1 MTLDK
6 LYELFRANPVIT
18 TDSRDCPPDSIFFA
32 LKGEN
37 FNGNQFAAMALDKG
51 CRLAVVDEPQCAT
64 AGDDRYWVVDDVL
77 ETLRALARLHR
88 RTLGTPMVGIT
99 GTNGKTT
106 TKELVGA
113 VLAQRYNVLYT
124 QGNFN
129 NEIGVPKTLLR
140 LRPEHEIAVVEM
152 GASHPGDIKRLVEIA
167 EPDCGLITN
176 VGRAHL
182 QGFGSFEGVVSTKG
196 ELYDWLRDHRDPPT
210 VFIHAENEHLMAISH
225 GLHLIKYGT
234 DGQPDLDVTGQVLRC
249 DPLLHFTWS
258 HRGGHLHT
266 VDTHL
271 IGAYNVTNLLA
282 AVAVGLH
289 YQVNESLI
297 DQALAAYVPSNNRSQ
312 FEITRHNRLIVDAY
326 NANPTSMHAAL
337 ENFRYMEGTHKLA
350 ILGEMRELGEVSV
363 EEHQK
368 TVDYLTDI
376 NRGLAEPI
384 EVWLVGGEFETTRC
398 AFRKFHDVEAVQA
411 AIRAKRPE
419 GHYILI
425 KGSNGTRLFT
435 LPELL

>member
-234 DGQPDLDVTGQVLRC
+234 DGQPVPALNIGYLPQYSSFDFRFPITVREVVSAGLLTGKSLFYRPSQTDQRQVDHILSLMELDALADHSIAELSGGQRQRVLMARALIGTPQLLILDEPSTYIDTDSQEQLYRMLRTINETCAVLLVSHDMGAVFQTVRNIACVNRTLHYHPAEEPADHWFEHEMGCPLELVAHGQV
-249 DPLLHFTWS
+249 P
-258 HRGGHLHT
+258 HRVLCNHH
-266 VDTHL
+266 H
-271 IGAYNVTNLLA
+271 
-282 AVAVGLH
+282 
-289 YQVNESLI
+289 
-297 DQALAAYVPSNNRSQ
+297 
-312 FEITRHNRLIVDAY
+312 
-326 NANPTSMHAAL
+326 
-337 ENFRYMEGTHKLA
+337 
-350 ILGEMRELGEVSV
+350 
-363 EEHQK
+363 
-368 TVDYLTDI
+368 
-376 NRGLAEPI
+376 
-384 EVWLVGGEFETTRC
+384 
-398 AFRKFHDVEAVQA
+398 
-411 AIRAKRPE
+411 
-419 GHYILI
+419 
-425 KGSNGTRLFT
+425 
-435 LPELL
+435 